1 MKSEKVRVRGKR
13 VGYVISGLR
22 SLNDASTASSSSV
35 VYCGVCVWGGVW
47 EGGWEGG
54 WGYGK
59 R

>member
-35 VYCGVCVWGGVW
+35 VYCGVCVCVCG
-47 EGGWEGG
+47 EGGGG
-54 WGYGK
+54 MERDSVY
-59 R
+59 

>member
-35 VYCGVCVWGGVW
+35 VYCGVCVCVCGK
-47 EGGWEGG
+47 GGWVWKEIVCI
-54 WGYGK
+54 Y
-59 R
+59 